1 MKLEQPINNSNQS
14 SLSESHYLDVF
25 GSKMHYRELGV
36 GRPIVFLHGMPVS
49 SYVWRNVIQS
59 CGHLGRCIAPDLIGM
74 GDSDQPAIE
83 YTVFDHIKYIEQ
95 FINQLA
101 LDDIVL
107 VLHGWGSLPGF
118 EYARKFSDRISGL
131 VFFESYIRSIEE
143 TALLSLPVQELAQ
156 MLKNHD
162 ASYKAVIEQNY
173 MIRELLP
180 SCMVNHLNDKIL
192 NQYASPFKTEKSRQV
207 FWQYLQD
214 LPLGEGPN
222 EVTDLIDGYSNWLQS
237 SNVPKLMLY
246 AMPGFNTTIN
256 TVQWARDNLSH
267 LSQHCLEDV
276 MHLPQESVPGL
287 FSQALVE
294 WYESQ
299 WQSVK

>member
-1 MKLEQPINNSNQS
+1 MKSEYSIDNSNQS
-14 SLSESHYLDVF
+14 TLLKSSFLEVYS
-25 GSKMHYRELGV
+25 SKMHYRELGA

-49 SYVWRNVIQS
+49 GYVWRNVIQS
-59 CGHLGRCIAPDLIGM
+59 CSHLGRCIAPDLIGM
-74 GDSDQPAIE
+74 GDSDKPDIK
-83 YTVFDHIKYIEQ
+83 YTVFDHIKYIER
-95 FINQLA
+95 FINQLE
-101 LDDIVL
+101 LDNILL

-118 EYARKFSDRISGL
+118 EYARNFSDRISGL
-131 VFFESYIRSIEE
+131 VFFESYIRSVEE
-143 TALLSLPVQELAQ
+143 PALLSLPVQELAQ

-162 ASYKAVIEQNY
+162 ASYKAVVEQNY
-173 MIRELLP
+173 MIKNVLP
-180 SCMVNHLNDKIL
+180 SCMVNQLSDEIL
-192 NQYASPFKTEKSRQV
+192 NQYANPFKTEKSRRV

-214 LPLGEGPN
+214 LPLGEGPSA
-222 EVTDLIDGYSNWLQS
+222 VTDLIDGYSNWLQS
-237 SNVPKLMLY
+237 SDIPKLMLY

-267 LSQHCLEDV
+267 LSQYCLEDV

-299 WQSVK
+299 WQYEK